1 MRVTTTTRIL
11 MLGAMA
17 VANRLGYP
25 GGVKPV
31 AEEDNWFIQYM
42 DDKDRVDLDEEG
54 KALDLSVDGAGMF

>member
-1 MRVTTTTRIL
+1 MRVTNSTLIL

-25 GGVKPV
+25 GEVKPV
-31 AEEDNWFIQYM
+31 AEEDNWFVQYI

-54 KALDLSVDGAGMF
+54 KALDLSVDSAGMF

>member
-1 MRVTTTTRIL
+1 MRVTNSTLIL

-25 GGVKPV
+25 GEVKPV
-31 AEEDNWFIQYM
+31 AEEDNWFVDYL

-54 KALDLSVDGAGMF
+54 KALDLSVDDAGMF

>member
-1 MRVTTTTRIL
+1 MRVTNSTLIL

-25 GGVKPV
+25 GEVKPV
-31 AEEDNWFIQYM
+31 ADEDNWFAEYL

-54 KALDLSVDGAGMF
+54 KALDLSVDGACMF

>member
-1 MRVTTTTRIL
+1 MRVTNSTLIL

-25 GGVKPV
+25 GEVKPV
-31 AEEDNWFIQYM
+31 AEEDNWFVQYL

-54 KALDLSVDGAGMF
+54 KALDLSVDDAGMF

>member
-1 MRVTTTTRIL
+1 MRVTNSTLIL

-25 GGVKPV
+25 GEVKPV
-31 AEEDNWFIQYM
+31 ADEDNWFVQYL

>member
-1 MRVTTTTRIL
+1 MRVTNSTLIL

-25 GGVKPV
+25 GEVKPV
-31 AEEDNWFIQYM
+31 AEEDNWLVDYL

>member
-1 MRVTTTTRIL
+1 MRVTTSTLIL

-25 GGVKPV
+25 GEVKPV
-31 AEEDNWFIQYM
+31 AEEDNWFVDYL

-54 KALDLSVDGAGMF
+54 KALDLSVDDAGMF

>member
-1 MRVTTTTRIL
+1 MRVTNSTLIL

-25 GGVKPV
+25 GEVKPV
-31 AEEDNWFIQYM
+31 AEEDNWFVEYL

-54 KALDLSVDGAGMF
+54 KALDLSVDDAGMF

>member
-1 MRVTTTTRIL
+1 

-25 GGVKPV
+25 GEVKPV
-31 AEEDNWFIQYM
+31 ADEDNWFAQYL

>member
-1 MRVTTTTRIL
+1 MRVTNSTLVL

-25 GGVKPV
+25 EEVKPV
-31 AEEDNWFIQYM
+31 AEEDNWFSQYL